1 MAQPAL
7 MSRSSA
13 LSQQLHEK
21 EVLFDN
27 WGLDDDSQ
35 VLFNDSSGNPAGQNA
50 SDLAPIERKHRRR
63 SKAFVKAAQAVQAAQ
78 VEADKKTAEEQSA
91 VEKLESDEITTDDSK
106 DSAELIDLT
115 ELQSPPRPRPRP
127 CPPRRTVST
136 ILEPATIF
144 ASAVAPLRRTK
155 STPLPETKNVRG
167 RKRTSDAIDCQAKNA
182 KIRAIEKRRD
192 VTPPLV
198 PERQRIF
205 AGLAFYYLPDSALGA
220 RRLRI
225 AKARQHGAQ
234 WVRRLRDATHVVV
247 DKQLAWS
254 DIAAVVRDKGGDET
268 RPILV
273 NDEYPLDC
281 IGFRYAS
288 KLDLGALRPLPSTW
302 SGQGRAEDDPADG
315 DGNTLANFRPQQA
328 FKPVSLRH
336 CRQAYSQI
344 KMALIGLDIT
354 QMLYE
359 VNARSQVDGSPELN
373 GKAFQ
378 SRAALP
384 QPSHDFW

>member
-1 MAQPAL
+1 

-281 IGFRYAS
+281 IGFRCLLNPAQRRYRIRGWTETDEAKAATES
-288 KLDLGALRPLPSTW
+288 DELKANKTKNV
-302 SGQGRAEDDPADG
+302 EDTSPHQFTIKPD
-315 DGNTLANFRPQQA
+315 RRQQA
-328 FKPVSLRH
+328 RLGSL
-336 CRQAYSQI
+336 A
-344 KMALIGLDIT
+344 
-354 QMLYE
+354 
-359 VNARSQVDGSPELN
+359 P
-373 GKAFQ
+373 
-378 SRAALP
+378 AAEHLVWP
-384 QPSHDFW
+384 RKSGG